1 MPEKVLSPDGSMM
14 WTGTDWI
21 PAPPENQGHSI
32 QDSVVMGDIKTEVRH
47 EHSHSHSTTV
57 HNTVVHDMEKM
68 VRSHLN
74 TMVDAMAE
82 GRLTDSK
89 NIFERAK
96 QIDYDLAI
104 SLHDGEYHP
113 RIVNA
118 LCSDA
123 ENYCYSMVLNY
134 NFVKRRETLVIY
146 NQKFGNFYRTGIDKI
161 RYVLQWDSDHVRT
174 LLLLAEMMMKHN
186 KFGILP
192 SPSLLKK
199 FKDAE
204 GVYQHVLRIEPMNQ
218 FALQGIERIEK
229 ARNIMRISTIVIG
242 GFVFVLLILAI
253 A

>member
-1 MPEKVLSPDGSMM
+1 MSPDGSMM

-82 GRLTDSK
+82 GRLADSK

-96 QIDYDLAI
+96 QIDYELAI
-104 SLHDGEYHP
+104 KLHDGEYHP

-134 NFVKRRETLVIY
+134 NFVKRRETLVVY
-146 NQKFGNFYRTGIDKI
+146 NQKFGNFYKTGIEKVQ
-161 RYVLQWDSDHVRT
+161 YVLQWDSDHVRT
-174 LLLLAEMMMKHN
+174 LLLLAAMVMKQI
-186 KFGILP
+186 KFKILP
-192 SPSLLKK
+192 SLSHWKK
-199 FKDAE
+199 YKDAE
-204 GVYQHVLRIEPMNQ
+204 NVYQHVLRLKPMNQ
-218 FALQGIERIEK
+218 SALQGIVKIER
-229 ARNIMRISTIVIG
+229 ARMVMKINSMVIG
-242 GFVFVLLILAI
+242 GIVFFLIILSI
-253 A
+253 T

>member
-1 MPEKVLSPDGSMM
+1 MSPDGSMM

-32 QDSVVMGDIKTEVRH
+32 QDSVIMGDIKTEVRH

-82 GRLTDSK
+82 GRLADSK

-104 SLHDGEYHP
+104 NLHDGEYHP
-113 RIVNA
+113 HIVNA

-134 NFVKRRETLVIY
+134 NFVKRRETLVVY
-146 NQKFGNFYRTGIDKI
+146 NQKFGNFYKTGIEKVQ
-161 RYVLQWDSDHVRT
+161 YVLQWDSDHVRT
-174 LLLLAEMMMKHN
+174 LLLLAKMMMKVT

-192 SPSLLKK
+192 SLSVLNKY
-199 FKDAE
+199 KDAE
-204 GVYQHVLRIEPMNQ
+204 NVYQHVLRLKPMNQ
-218 FALQGIERIEK
+218 SALQGIRKIER
-229 ARNIMRISTIVIG
+229 ARMVMKINSMVIG
-242 GFVFVLLILAI
+242 GIVFFLLIVSI
-253 A
+253 T